1 MRALFPV
8 SALLVSVAILLTGN
22 GLQSI
27 LLPVRAGLEGFSTV
41 EIALISSCY
50 FAGFAAG
57 CKFGPRLV
65 RKVGHIRSFTAMTAI
80 ASAIALLH
88 AFVVLPV
95 GWWLMRL
102 VTGFCFAVLYM
113 VIESWLN
120 ERSTQET
127 RGVVLSAY
135 MFISLT
141 VVTLGQMLL
150 PTADPAGMGL
160 FALISMLVSL
170 AAVPVALSG
179 ATAPAPIE
187 STKVHLAG
195 LYAVSPAGVMA
206 CLAAGLGI
214 APFWALSPQF
224 ARARGLD
231 EAGIALFMSVA
242 VLGGALGQYPFGRL
256 SDRVDRRLVMAI
268 AATLA
273 AGVGVLL
280 ALVPTASNGLLL
292 ALAAIWGASAFPI
305 YSLGVAHAN
314 DRAEPG
320 KFVETSS
327 GLLLVY
333 GGGAVSGPVLASVVM
348 ETAGTGWLFVF
359 SAAVFTLLVGFVT
372 LRRTRQPAPPPE
384 AQVPFSE
391 ALHAVTT
398 VSPVFDE
405 QTQAVLEEAAAA
417 GGAEGAAPVAD
428 DAVPAERS

>member
-1 MRALFPV
+1 MRALLPV

-88 AFVVLPV
+88 AFLVLPA

-160 FALISMLVSL
+160 FALVSMLVSL
-170 AAVPVALSG
+170 AAVPVALTGSL
-179 ATAPAPIE
+179 APAPIE
-187 STKVHLAG
+187 STKVHVGALYG
-195 LYAVSPAGVMA
+195 LSPAGVTA
-206 CLAAGLGI
+206 SLVAGLAVG
-214 APFWALSPQF
+214 PFWALSPQF
-224 ARARGLD
+224 AAARGLD
-231 EAGIALFMSVA
+231 DAGVAFFMSAA
-242 VLGGALGQYPFGRL
+242 VLGGALGQWPFGRL
-256 SDRVDRRLVMAI
+256 SDRVDRRLVIALAAALAAI
-268 AATLA
+268 AAALLTFLA
-273 AGVGVLL
+273 AASHL
-280 ALVPTASNGLLL
+280 ALFT
-292 ALAAIWGASAFPI
+292 LAAIWGACAFPI
-305 YSLGVAHAN
+305 YSLGVAHTN

-333 GGGAVSGPVLASVVM
+333 GAGAVVGPVLASFAM
-348 ETAGTGWLFVF
+348 DTFGTGALFAF
-359 SAAVFTLLVGFVT
+359 GAVVYVLLAGFVVV
-372 LRRTRQPAPPPE
+372 RRTRIAPAPAAE
-384 AQVPFSE
+384 HVSFADVLQ
-391 ALHAVTT
+391 AVTT

-405 QTQAVLEEAAAA
+405 QTQAVLEEAAAQPA
-417 GGAEGAAPVAD
+417 AEAA
-428 DAVPAERS
+428 AVDVDEAPAERR